1 MNLISTL
8 AMAMGSSWVSGIR
21 LYATVATLGLLGRF
35 AHLRLPGE
43 LEVLTN
49 GWVIGIATAL
59 FVVEFFAD
67 KIPYLDST
75 WDVIHTFI
83 RIPAGAVL
91 AAAAF
96 GDFDRRV
103 QVVALLVGGG
113 LALSAHGT
121 KAAARAAVNLSPE
134 PFSNIVVSLVEDVVA
149 VVSIMLAIFLPIALI
164 VLVTGFVVLSLF
176 LLPKIIRLMRGGIGR
191 MRRAT
196 ERHFP
201 QRRKVAK
208 S

>member
-1 MNLISTL
+1 MNLIGTL
-8 AMAMGSSWVSGIR
+8 AMAMGSSWVAGIR
-21 LYATVATLGLLGRF
+21 LYAAVATLGLLGRF

-49 GWVIGIATAL
+49 WWVIGIALGL
-59 FVVEFFAD
+59 FVIEFFAD

-103 QVVALLVGGG
+103 QVVAFLLGGG

-121 KAAARAAVNLSPE
+121 KATVRAAVNLSPE
-134 PFSNIVVSLVEDVVA
+134 PFSNIVVSLVEDAVA
-149 VVSIMLAIFLPIALI
+149 IISIVLAYLLPIVLI
-164 VLVTGFVVLSLF
+164 ILVTGFLVISLI
-176 LLPKIIRLMRGGIGR
+176 LLPKILRLLRGGYGR

-196 ERHFP
+196 G
-201 QRRKVAK
+201 
-208 S
+208 